1 MPEVRIDSVWH
12 SWWIGLESQRTYK
25 RPHNGREQNG
35 SLLSRNQVFYG
46 SVVQSARM
54 PACHAGGHG
63 FEPRRSR
70 QAFRA
75 HGVCIWNRNKIKYS
89 AVTGRGALEQYPFPP
104 ICLFSPIGRDT

>member
-1 MPEVRIDSVWH
+1 MPEVRIDYVWH

-35 SLLSRNQVFYG
+35 SLLSRNKVCYG
-46 SVVQSARM
+46 SVAQLASV

-70 QAFRA
+70 
-75 HGVCIWNRNKIKYS
+75 HWVD
-89 AVTGRGALEQYPFPP
+89 YPHKLMDIVSDFV
-104 ICLFSPIGRDT
+104 